1 MKDKSF
7 LVTGGAGFIGSHIV
21 ERLLS
26 DGAKKVRVLD
36 NLSSGNRANIAG
48 FETNP
53 AFEFIEGDIRD
64 ANICA
69 QACEGINYVF
79 HEAALVSVPRS
90 IKEPEEYQAVNVTG
104 FFNVLN
110 AARNAGVTRVV
121 YASSSSVYG
130 DDQTLPK
137 IEPQIG
143 KALSPYALTKQ
154 IDEEYSDLFARV
166 YGFSSIGLRY
176 FNVFGPRQNLASAYA
191 AAIPKFIANIL
202 TDKPVTVFGDGEQT
216 RDFTFVENIVE
227 ANIRALDAKDVFTVF
242 NVGAG
247 DRVTVKELI
256 ATIAELTHKEPIIEF
271 SEVRKGDIPHSY
283 ADIEKARIEIGYVPK
298 LKLREG
304 LEKTIVYYKTI
315 I

>member
-36 NLSSGNRANIAG
+36 NLSSGNRKNIAA

-64 ANICA
+64 AEACA
-69 QACEGINYVF
+69 KVCEGIDYVF

-130 DDQTLPK
+130 DNETLPK
-137 IEPQIG
+137 REGAIG
-143 KALSPYALTKQ
+143 QALSPYTLSKQ
-154 IDEEYSDLFARV
+154 MDELYSSLFARV
-166 YGFSSIGLRY
+166 YGLSSIGLRY
-176 FNVFGPRQNLASAYA
+176 FNVFGPRQNLESAYA

-227 ANIRALDAKDVFTVF
+227 ANICALSAKDAFTAF
-242 NVGAG
+242 NAGAG
-247 DRVTVKELI
+247 DRVTVNELI
-256 ATIAELTHKEPIIEF
+256 ATIGELTGKEPIIEF
-271 SEVRKGDIPHSY
+271 TEVRKGDIPHSY
-283 ADIEKARIEIGYVPK
+283 ADIEKARTEIGYIPK
-298 LKLREG
+298 IKLREG
-304 LEKTIVYYKTI
+304 LEKTIAYYKTVI
-315 I
+315 